1 MINLG
6 QLFTFFYLSTS
17 ILMVSIKPEFSL
29 IHYIFALISFIF
41 FCILLIDKNNLLDK
55 SFFKIINKYYLA
67 LIFSTFLGFVIVY
80 ILDDSV
86 YALKEIN
93 MYGRIANISLFSL
106 LSWFIVSLCVYDK
119 YNFSAKKVAFFYG
132 AGCFLLILTGYWQ
145 AISLYLGIGTFP
157 FETRSMVHGVG
168 KADYD
173 IQGRLTGVAA
183 EPSYFVPFVLD
194 FMILSLVI
202 FKKNI
207 TKLVFFSI
215 ATFVLFLS
223 FSPSGYMSAF
233 GSLLLA
239 LILVANFKSKKYIYI
254 LSALLGSF
262 IVFIITI
269 LDKFNN
275 ISYVLGRLAKINED
289 VRFLTIYEVLNE
301 FFSSN
306 ILTILFGYG
315 VTNFQFASF
324 RTNYSQFET
333 SNNMF
338 ADMLIELGIIGLLLI
353 LAMFSKLFVLIRKSS
368 INVLQ
373 KFVCYALLFDLLIT
387 GLVRADYA
395 TSRFF
400 IVIALI
406 FLLSKFNV
414 DNEGKNG
421 Y

>member
-275 ISYVLGRLAKINED
+275 ISYVLGRLTKINED